1 MLDPFLVLNIPFMA
15 FLAVIFLCSTL
26 VTILPPA
33 SGEPK
38 HFLIETVDGSG
49 GTADAKAR
57 DYWGD
62 ERPPPP
68 PPPTSGW
75 GERTTA
81 APPPTTTAPPPTTT
95 TPPPTTT
102 TPPPTT
108 TTPPPTTTTP
118 LPQGGGWGER

>member
-1 MLDPFLVLNIPFMA
+1 MTY
-15 FLAVIFLCSTL
+15 LAVILLCSTL
-26 VTILPPA
+26 VAILPPA

-68 PPPTSGW
+68 PPSTSGW

-81 APPPTTTAPPPTTT
+81 A
-95 TPPPTTT
+95 
-102 TPPPTT
+102 
-108 TTPPPTTTTP
+108 PPPTTTTP
-118 LPQGGGWGER
+118 LPQGGGWGERTTATPAPPPQGGSWRI

>member
-26 VTILPPA
+26 VSILPPA

-57 DYWGD
+57 DYWG
-62 ERPPPP
+62 
-68 PPPTSGW
+68 
-75 GERTTA
+75 ERTTA

-102 TPPPTT
+102 TP
-108 TTPPPTTTTP
+108 
-118 LPQGGGWGER
+118 LPQGGGWGERTTATPAPPPQGGSWRIR